1 MSNTSIAKAMPVDRT
16 TAAPRVKLSLWS
28 FGVIVKHA
36 GLFELL
42 RLSSQMCF
50 AMPLQ
55 LSRL

>member
-1 MSNTSIAKAMPVDRT
+1 MSNTSIAKAMPVDGT
-16 TAAPRVKLSLWS
+16 TAAPRAKLSLWS

-36 GLFELL
+36 GLFEL